1 VAPNQP
7 EINAPVMAVDRNVSR
22 VLYTSD
28 MAHREDLFAPDPSDR
43 ESVVRARKIELES
56 IKGWLGVV

>member
-1 VAPNQP
+1 
-7 EINAPVMAVDRNVSR
+7 MTVDRNLSR

-43 ESVVRARKIELES
+43 ESVIRARKIELES